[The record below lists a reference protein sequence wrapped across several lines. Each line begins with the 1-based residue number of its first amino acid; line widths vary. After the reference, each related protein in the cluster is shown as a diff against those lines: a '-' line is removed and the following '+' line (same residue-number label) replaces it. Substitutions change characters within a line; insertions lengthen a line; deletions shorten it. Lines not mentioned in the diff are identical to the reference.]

1 MQLRPHAVGRSST
14 VANIYRLKD
23 SDVTSLYG
31 PLQSGSDSSL
41 GMRSSSRPSSYRI
54 SKSNSFNKRPILK
67 NRSISGMVQA
77 VAVPQAHKFRKSGR
91 RCIQPDAGRATF
103 DSVASPF
110 TSRRISRENSSLSS
124 VISSG
129 LPSLGTGEQKHIQFN
144 EQVDQC
150 IALEVVG
157 DKDKELDSS
166 SRKATSQAGLSV
178 DSKTI
183 AILPSTT
190 LKSEED
196 ILEPLETAVKHN
208 LFLGDEL
215 EDHNAH
221 RDWQSPN
228 AVANSKDSM
237 IVTQERLQNLHTPG
251 SSSSLNGNSLG
262 IRDTP
267 SDMFMPF
274 EEDNDDVVSNS
285 LFGKVANLVNT
296 AKDIAYV
303 LWNVGRR

>member
-1 MQLRPHAVGRSST
+1 MGRSSLDQT
-14 VANIYRLKD
+14 AHWEYVLSRDPA
-23 SDVTSLYG
+23 VTA
-31 PLQSGSDSSL
+31 
-41 GMRSSSRPSSYRI
+41 SR
-54 SKSNSFNKRPILK
+54 N
-67 NRSISGMVQA
+67 A

-91 RCIQPDAGRATF
+91 RCIQPGAGRATF
-103 DSVASPF
+103 DIVTSPF
-110 TSRRISRENSSLSS
+110 SSRRISRENSSLSS

-144 EQVDQC
+144 EQVEQC

-157 DKDKELDSS
+157 DKDEELDSS

-190 LKSEED
+190 LKNEED

-221 RDWQSPN
+221 MDWQSPN

-237 IVTQERLQNLHTPG
+237 IVQERLQNLHTPG

-267 SDMFMPF
+267 SDMFMPY

-285 LFGKVANLVNT
+285 LFGKVANLT
-296 AKDIAYV
+296 EAEGS
-303 LWNVGRR
+303 GRRLKALMVALVVDISVEGRMPGEGGTVRRTYPGAMWGSGSKDHPDHRII